1 MAVKLE
7 NKVVA
12 KTENESGVNNVMTVK
27 RKPKANQEHLNW
39 YGIISCHDFPK
50 QQGWQYKDALKHMH
64 KATESKEPFKFITF
78 EWFDQNMNLIELW
91 QINHLQLQ
99 VNF

>member
-27 RKPKANQEHLNW
+27 RKPKANQVHLNW
-39 YGIISCHDFPK
+39 YGIISCHGFPK
-50 QQGWQYKDALKHMH
+50 QQCWQ
-64 KATESKEPFKFITF
+64 
-78 EWFDQNMNLIELW
+78 
-91 QINHLQLQ
+91 
-99 VNF
+99 